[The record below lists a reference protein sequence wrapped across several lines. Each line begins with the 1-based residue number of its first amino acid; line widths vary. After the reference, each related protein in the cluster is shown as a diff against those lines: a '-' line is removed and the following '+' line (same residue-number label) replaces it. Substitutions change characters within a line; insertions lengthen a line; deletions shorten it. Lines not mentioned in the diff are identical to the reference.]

1 MGKDPSSEQS
11 PVIGVISDTHGILR
25 PEAVSALE
33 GVDLIVHAGDI
44 DVPVVLEG
52 LEKIAPVH
60 AVLGNMD
67 PRPLFSNLSDTA
79 VVEVAGR
86 SLYVL
91 HDLYRLDLEPAAAGF
106 DVVIFGHSHLPL
118 IEDRDGVLF
127 VNPGSA
133 GPRRFG
139 KPVSVARL
147 VAPNGRLTAQIIE
160 LAL

>member
-1 MGKDPSSEQS
+1 MEKDQS
-11 PVIGVISDTHGILR
+11 IEPLAVIGLISDTHGMLR

-44 DVPVVLEG
+44 DVPAVLEG
-52 LEKIAPVH
+52 LQKIAPVH

-67 PRPLFSNLSDTA
+67 PRPLFTGLSDTA
-79 VVEVAGR
+79 VVEAAGH

-91 HDLYRLDLEPAAAGF
+91 HDLYRLDLEPGPAGF
-106 DVVIFGHSHLPL
+106 DAVVFGHSHHPL
-118 IEDRDGVLF
+118 IEERSGVLF

-133 GPRRFG
+133 GPGRFG

-147 VAPNGRLTAQIIE
+147 VARNGRLSARIIE
-160 LAL
+160 LAA